1 MIAIHYDYSISAEAE
16 FTLWLDSVAPSM
28 DGLPIVKP
36 EKSLDERVA
45 EKEKLIK
52 RKIEARM
59 RRERKKI
66 QNRLDSQLD
75 TETIECMIQ
84 RKLFQ

>member
-1 MIAIHYDYSISAEAE
+1 MTLIHYDYSISAEDE
-16 FTLWLDSVAPSM
+16 FRSWLDSVAPSM
-28 DGLPIVKP
+28 DGTPIVMP

-45 EKEKLIK
+45 EKEKRIK

-59 RRERKKI
+59 RRQRKKI

-75 TETIECMIQ
+75 NESIECMIQ
-84 RKLFQ
+84 QKLFQ